1 MRDPMIERCE
11 WLLDVRRAVRR
22 LTPTQRLTLYYWLA
36 GYTQQEIAALV
47 GVTQS
52 TICRRLAGIMEDI
65 RDASF

>member
-22 LTPTQRLTLYYWLA
+22 LTPKQRQTLYYWLA

-52 TICRRLAGIMEDI
+52 AICQRLQTIMEVI
-65 RDASF
+65 RGAI